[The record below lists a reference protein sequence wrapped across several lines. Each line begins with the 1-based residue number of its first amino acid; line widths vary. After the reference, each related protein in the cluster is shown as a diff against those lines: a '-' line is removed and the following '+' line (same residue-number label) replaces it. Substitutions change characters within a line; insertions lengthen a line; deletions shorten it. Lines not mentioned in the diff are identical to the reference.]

1 MEIMRSL
8 SEFMSNSVSEYIYED
23 DKCFLAF
30 RYCKMISVADLNKI
44 DPTSKVIVLC
54 HEFDLFYGPNYPF
67 YDRFLRSNPKN
78 TIIFI
83 EKIPKGFS
91 SKNRVLP
98 RVYCGLSA

>member
-23 DKCFLAF
+23 EKSFLTF
-30 RYCKMISVADLNKI
+30 RHCKMVSTADLNKV

-54 HEFDLFYGPNYPF
+54 QEFDLFYGPNYPF
-67 YDRFLRSNPKN
+67 FDRFLRTNPKN
-78 TIIFI
+78 TFVFI

-91 SKNRVLP
+91 AKNRVLP
-98 RVYCGLSA
+98 RVIAG